1 MALTRDV
8 QWDVITGRLLHVDF
22 YAVVMTEKI
31 TTEVPLVLVGRAPAA
46 ERAEVILLQ
55 NLDELEIEC
64 LPGDLIE
71 AIEVDVSELKEVD
84 QAIYVKDLRVPSTV
98 DVLTDAEELVV
109 KVDWAAPEEV
119 VEVVPVAPE
128 EVEVITKG
136 KKELEAEEE

>member
-1 MALTRDV
+1 M
-8 QWDVITGRLLHVDF
+8 
-22 YAVVMTEKI
+22 
-31 TTEVPLVLVGRAPAA
+31 
-46 ERAEVILLQ
+46 Q